1 MCGLVGIFSSED
13 RRPIDRHLLETMT
26 DSLAHRGPDGR
37 GFLVDG
43 GIGLGHR
50 RLSIIDLAG
59 GQQPMYN
66 EDRSVAVVYNGEI
79 YNFKEL
85 AAELRSAGHVFR
97 SVCDT
102 EVIVHAWEE
111 WGADCVR
118 RFRGLFADRTS
129 VVEGKWLTL
138 RVII

>member
-1 MCGLVGIFSSED
+1 MRISDWSSD
-13 RRPIDRHLLETMT
+13 VCSSD
-26 DSLAHRGPDGR
+26 
-37 GFLVDG
+37 
-43 GIGLGHR
+43 LGHR

-118 RFRGLFADRTS
+118 RFRGMFAFALWDAAQEPRFLARDPQT
-129 VVEGKWLTL
+129 G
-138 RVII
+138 RRAGRARGG

>member
-1 MCGLVGIFSSED
+1 
-13 RRPIDRHLLETMT
+13 
-26 DSLAHRGPDGR
+26 
-37 GFLVDG
+37 
-43 GIGLGHR
+43 
-50 RLSIIDLAG
+50 
-59 GQQPMYN
+59 MYN

-118 RFRGLFADRTS
+118 RFRGMFAFALWDRAKETLFLARDRLGIKPLYYA
-129 VVEGKWLTL
+129 VL
-138 RVII
+138 RDRKSTRLNSSH

>member
-1 MCGLVGIFSSED
+1 
-13 RRPIDRHLLETMT
+13 
-26 DSLAHRGPDGR
+26 
-37 GFLVDG
+37 
-43 GIGLGHR
+43 
-50 RLSIIDLAG
+50 
-59 GQQPMYN
+59 MYN

-118 RFRGLFADRTS
+118 RFRGMFAFALWDRAKETLFLARDRLGIKPLYYAVLRDGRLLFGSEMKALLCHPDLEREFDIQAIADYFALGYVPDPTTLYIS
-129 VVEGKWLTL
+129 VLQ
-138 RVII
+138 

>member
-1 MCGLVGIFSSED
+1 MRISDWSSD
-13 RRPIDRHLLETMT
+13 VCSSD
-26 DSLAHRGPDGR
+26 
-37 GFLVDG
+37 
-43 GIGLGHR
+43 LGHR

-118 RFRGLFADRTS
+118 RFRGMFAFALWDRAKEIGRAH
-129 VVEGKWLTL
+129 V
-138 RVII
+138 

>member
-79 YNFKEL
+79 YNRSEEHTSEL
-85 AAELRSAGHVFR
+85 QSLMRNSYAVF
-97 SVCDT
+97 
-102 EVIVHAWEE
+102 
-111 WGADCVR
+111 
-118 RFRGLFADRTS
+118 
-129 VVEGKWLTL
+129 WLKK
-138 RVII
+138 

>member
-1 MCGLVGIFSSED
+1 MDMAINVHFLFCKQKTAYELRISDWSSD
-13 RRPIDRHLLETMT
+13 VCSSDLLLETMT

-97 SVCDT
+97 SVCAPAVIRADERRVGK
-102 EVIVHAWEE
+102 EV
-111 WGADCVR
+111 GS
-118 RFRGLFADRTS
+118 T
-129 VVEGKWLTL
+129 
-138 RVII
+138 

>member
-1 MCGLVGIFSSED
+1 
-13 RRPIDRHLLETMT
+13 MT

-79 YNFKEL
+79 SNFQEL
-85 AAELRSAGHVFR
+85 AAEPRSAGPVFR
-97 SVCDT
+97 SVSYT
-102 EVIVHAWEE
+102 EVIHPPREG
-111 WGADCVR
+111 WGAHRVR
-118 RFRGLFADRTS
+118 PVSASRRAAWR
-129 VVEGKWLTL
+129 
-138 RVII
+138 